1 MPLYKLRR
9 VIDQEEF
16 EGDARDDSHAL
27 AVFGQ
32 QLGVP
37 LSLEGPA
44 APEYMMGRVRSDGK
58 YLGSPLDIP
67 VFKAEDAPS

>member
-16 EGDARDDSHAL
+16 EGDARDDNHAL

-32 QLGVP
+32 LLGVS

-44 APEYMMGRVRSDGK
+44 APEYVMGRVRTNEVHWAG
-58 YLGSPLDIP
+58 PLEIP
-67 VFKAEDAPS
+67 VFEAEDAPS